1 MVPILIFCQV
11 FWIIVAQSKKRLVI
25 MRYLQ
30 KERISRHLLLC
41 LVIFVLQ
48 GCASRSPNHDEAEN
62 DINKFINNYENNRK
76 FKLANSH
83 AIELNLDDNIDLVH
97 EITPILDLLSKS
109 ELSEL
114 PNKVTILD
122 KGEYYI
128 AILET
133 NTSLDENYW
142 ILIKYKE
149 KTSLWEI
156 RCVNIIR

>member
-1 MVPILIFCQV
+1 
-11 FWIIVAQSKKRLVI
+11 

-62 DINKFINNYENNRK
+62 DINKFINNYKNNYKNNRRPV
-76 FKLANSH
+76 LENSH
-83 AIELNLDDNIDLVH
+83 TIELHLNGNISLVH
-97 EITPILDLLSKS
+97 EITPILDSLSKS

-114 PNKVTILD
+114 PNKVTFLD
-122 KGEYYI
+122 KGKYYI

-142 ILIKYKE
+142 ILIKYKD
-149 KTSLWEI
+149 KKSIWEA
-156 RCVNIIR
+156 RCINIIR